1 MMAVSLADEKVEWLV
16 GKSVDCLVG
25 EMVGTL
31 VDLSDIL
38 KVWKLAVGMV
48 GR

>member
-1 MMAVSLADEKVEWLV
+1 MAVPLADEKVDWLV

-25 EMVGTL
+25 ETVGTL

-38 KVWKLAVGMV
+38 KVWQLVVGMV